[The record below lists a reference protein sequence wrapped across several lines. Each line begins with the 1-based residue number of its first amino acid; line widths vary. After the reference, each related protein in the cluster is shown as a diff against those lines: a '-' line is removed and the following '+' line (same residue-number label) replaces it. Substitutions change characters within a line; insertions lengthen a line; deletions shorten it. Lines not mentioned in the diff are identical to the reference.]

1 MTQLGPAHSLARFQ
15 LPTLAAGSQWLEGRV
30 MGWWDH
36 LKSEIAIESYGVTLD
51 VIQIYSNHFR
61 IGDLI
66 SIDVIPFRRC
76 WFQITYTYSILF
88 LFLCV
93 RDVKLPPTFCSGYLA
108 IYRYPIRFCCRT
120 CRYRW
125 MVKNCPAM
133 VVWLCSWAER
143 STGNEN
149 TKGSR
154 IWICRRARTLL
165 VNTCKHEM

>member
-1 MTQLGPAHSLARFQ
+1 MMGSFEIWDRHWVIRSHLRCHS
-15 LPTLAAGSQWLEGRV
+15 
-30 MGWWDH
+30 
-36 LKSEIAIESYGVTLD
+36 K
-51 VIQIYSNHFR
+51 HFR

-66 SIDVIPFRRC
+66 SIDFIPFRRC

-108 IYRYPIRFCCRT
+108 IYRYPILFCCRT

-125 MVKNCPAM
+125 MVKNSPAM

-154 IWICRRARTLL
+154 IWICRRARTLW
-165 VNTCKHEM
+165 VNTCKHEMLSLWAFLKCEYMRILKHTKTSTASTTVNICKDL